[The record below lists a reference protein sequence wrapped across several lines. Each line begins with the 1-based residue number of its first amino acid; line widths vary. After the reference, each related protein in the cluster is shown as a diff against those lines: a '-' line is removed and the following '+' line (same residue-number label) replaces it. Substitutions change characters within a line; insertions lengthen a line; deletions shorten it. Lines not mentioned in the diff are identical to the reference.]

1 MQDLLITNFIEKTE
15 KPLSTSI
22 CMSNWKEF
30 QSARTEGHIVKFAWL
45 WSKACKFQNEIDPNI
60 EIKNH
65 VIVYFPQR
73 YQIRMR
79 SKQGAQEGE
88 NSKINVMARN
98 I

>member
-1 MQDLLITNFIEKTE
+1 MQDPLITNFIEKTE

-22 CMSNWKEF
+22 CMSNWEEF
-30 QSARTEGHIVKFAWL
+30 QSTRTEGHIVKFAWL
-45 WSKACKFQNEIDPNI
+45 WSKACKF
-60 EIKNH
+60 H